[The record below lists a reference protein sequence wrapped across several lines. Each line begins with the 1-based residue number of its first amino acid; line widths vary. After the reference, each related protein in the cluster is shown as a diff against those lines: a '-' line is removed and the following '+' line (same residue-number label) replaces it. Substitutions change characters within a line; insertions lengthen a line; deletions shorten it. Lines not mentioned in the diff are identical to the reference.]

1 MEVGNPSSF
10 VGSDF
15 ESFDDNWGAG
25 TEIPGADRKIPVAT
39 NIAIAHPIPV
49 RRRVD
54 LNLASAVAMRT
65 AMAPA
70 KGLRLRSST
79 CEEVE
84 PCRFGQ

>member
-1 MEVGNPSSF
+1 MEVSNPSSF

-54 LNLASAVAMRT
+54 LNLARAVADANGHGPRKGLT
-65 AMAPA
+65 PA
-70 KGLRLRSST
+70 KFHL
-79 CEEVE
+79 
-84 PCRFGQ
+84 